1 MSVYIRIVMHRPS
14 TPFFSALFPL
24 LFGRPPCRELKKLQT
39 QALGTD
45 SISELRQALGQF
57 VPDSLLGR
65 HTQSGRDR
73 FFSPLVTFW
82 AFLSQ
87 GLSPQSACRD
97 AVRKAQAWWSLGRRL
112 PISTNTSAYCQARS
126 RLSDRTLST
135 IHRQTAQ
142 RLECNVPID
151 SLWLGR
157 RVKIVDGTSC
167 SMPDTA
173 ENQHAYPQPGSQ
185 KPGCGFPMMKLV
197 GLFCLASGELYGCT
211 KASFFDSF
219 GLILIRAISS

>member
-1 MSVYIRIVMHRPS
+1 MRHSS

-157 RVKIVDGTSC
+157 RV
-167 SMPDTA
+167 
-173 ENQHAYPQPGSQ
+173 
-185 KPGCGFPMMKLV
+185 
-197 GLFCLASGELYGCT
+197 
-211 KASFFDSF
+211 
-219 GLILIRAISS
+219 